1 MAKRVIKDER
11 IKTIVRNIA
20 EDFRF
25 SHETGDFALLFYR
38 ADTEGIVRGA
48 DIDTMIEYLTT
59 GLSELQQNIEWRREF
74 LSDNPGIDEMR
85 MLENLGVIEKEYIDL
100 LEFLRK

>member
-11 IKTIVRNIA
+11 IKAIVHNIA

-25 SHETGDFALLFYR
+25 SHETGDYALLFYK
-38 ADTEGIVRGA
+38 ADTEGIIRGA

-59 GLSELQQNIEWRREF
+59 GLSELQDNIQWRREF
-74 LSDNPGIDEMR
+74 LSENPEVDEIR
-85 MLENLGVIEKEYIDL
+85 MLENLGVIEKEYIEL
-100 LEFLRK
+100 LEFLR

>member
-1 MAKRVIKDER
+1 MAKRVLKEER

-25 SHETGDFALLFYR
+25 SHETGDYALLFYR
-38 ADTEGIVRGA
+38 ADTEGVIRGA
-48 DIDTMIEYLTT
+48 DIETMIEYLST
-59 GLSELQQNIEWRREF
+59 GLDELQQNIEWRREF
-74 LSDNPGIDEMR
+74 LSENPGIDEMR
-85 MLENLGVIEKEYIDL
+85 MLENLGIIEQEYIDL

>member
-11 IKTIVRNIA
+11 IKSIVRNIA

-25 SHETGDFALLFYR
+25 SHETGDYALLFYR
-38 ADTEGIVRGA
+38 ADTDGVIRGA
-48 DIDTMIEYLTT
+48 DIDVMIEYLST
-59 GLSELQQNIEWRREF
+59 GLAELQENIEWRREF
-74 LSDNPGIDEMR
+74 LSENPGIDEMR

-100 LEFLRK
+100 LAFLR